1 MPFFWYLL
9 QHLFFGFIQFDE
21 QTEEHTVSF
30 CIETIGVTFLYSV

>member
-21 QTEEHTVSF
+21 QTEEQTASC
-30 CIETIGVTFLYSV
+30 CIETTGIAFLF